1 MFSDRVKSSLKR
13 EFEQSLLAKVGL
25 VLVVLILF
33 AAVFAPFLSLYDP
46 DQQRIGTGDTPD
58 ESELPPWGVTYT
70 TSQTTQVDGEI
81 VREQT
86 AVTGTA
92 QYPLGT
98 NTLGQDIYSRLLYG
112 ARVSMLVGILG
123 AIIAA
128 LIGVPY
134 GLIAGYYGGNVDD
147 GLMRGAD
154 VMLAF
159 PSLVLAIALVGI
171 FRETNFHTFEL
182 PDPFVVAA
190 RSELVP
196 NVLIPRANHVA
207 SMPATITF
215 PVTVTVVVALV
226 NWVWF
231 ARVARG
237 EAYSIRSEEYVK
249 AARSL
254 GGRDLTILRKHVF
267 PNAVTPII
275 VLGTIQV
282 AFIILLE
289 SALSF
294 LGFSGTD
301 LTWGA
306 DIADGRSDQRDRWWI
321 ATLPG
326 VAIVLAV
333 VGVNLLGDWL
343 RDALDPSIQGEGGA

>member
-13 EFEQSLLAKVGL
+13 EFQQSLLAKVGL

-46 DQQRIGTGDTPD
+46 DQQRIGTGDTAD

-92 QYPLGT
+92 KYPLGT

-128 LIGVPY
+128 LVGVPY
-134 GLIAGYYGGNVDD
+134 GL
-147 GLMRGAD
+147 M
-154 VMLAF
+154 F

-171 FRETNFHTFEL
+171 FRETSFHTFEL

-196 NVLIPRANHVA
+196 NVLIPRADHVA
-207 SMPATITF
+207 SMPATTTF
-215 PVTVTVVVALV
+215 PVTVAVVVALV